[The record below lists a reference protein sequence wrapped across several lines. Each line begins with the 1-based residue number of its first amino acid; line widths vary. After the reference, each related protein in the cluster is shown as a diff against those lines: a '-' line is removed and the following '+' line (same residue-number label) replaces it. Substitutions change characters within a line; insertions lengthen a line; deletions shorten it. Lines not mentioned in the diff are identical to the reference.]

1 LTNIKTNDNFAWGE
15 RVTNAWIQDNQW
27 IGVKAV
33 PLREWMLIAFQPP
46 IDSVEQPTRTARIT
60 AKAGQRSVEIA

>member
-15 RVTNAWIQDNQW
+15 RVTNAWIPDNQW

-33 PLREWMLIAFQPP
+33 PLWEWMLIAFKPP
-46 IDSVEQPTRTARIT
+46 FDSVEQPTRTQ
-60 AKAGQRSVEIA
+60 KKSAGKQATHAQKK